1 MPQTVFL
8 KSRASDLTPN
18 SSRVIS
24 PRRLTLEVGSRTSTV
39 GTPRAS
45 RAPSVDHG
53 VSGLEDLRRKL
64 ATINAS
70 ASSLNASTARDN
82 RNSMPPLQS
91 TSSQSAG
98 LSTAGLSPISDR
110 PGSPTD
116 SVVSNT
122 NSSSL
127 RPMHRLQVGSTD
139 GQKAAAAIGSSKA
152 NATGLLE
159 APSKIRSDGSPERS
173 GRSSP
178 HSMAGTIRS
187 AQGYRVPSLPISTY
201 GAALLL

>member
-1 MPQTVFL
+1 ML
-8 KSRASDLTPN
+8 
-18 SSRVIS
+18 SSRRS
-24 PRRLTLEVGSRTSTV
+24 TNESSRTTTA

-45 RAPSVDHG
+45 RASSIDYGTGGAPF
-53 VSGLEDLRRKL
+53 EDLRRRL

-70 ASSLNASTARDN
+70 ASSLGLGPAARDN
-82 RNSMPPLQS
+82 KLSASMQQP
-91 TSSQSAG
+91 SSSRHGGLDAVVLPSASSS
-98 LSTAGLSPISDR
+98 LDR
-110 PGSPTD
+110 SGSPTE

-127 RPMHRLQVGSTD
+127 RPLHRLHVGSTD
-139 GQKAAAAIGSSKA
+139 GQKAAAAVGSSKT

-178 HSMAGTIRS
+178 HSMTGTVRGV
-187 AQGYRVPSLPISTY
+187 QRQRVPSLLPISTY
-201 GAALLL
+201 GMVYRFIPTPFH

>member
-8 KSRASDLTPN
+8 KSRTSDLTPRSPHAI
-18 SSRVIS
+18 SSRRS
-24 PRRLTLEVGSRTSTV
+24 TFDTGSQVSAV

-45 RAPSVDHG
+45 RAPSIDHG
-53 VSGLEDLRRKL
+53 AGGFEDLRRRL

-70 ASSLNASTARDN
+70 ASSLSIGSAAREH
-82 RNSMPPLQS
+82 RNSVHQLQS
-91 TSSQSAG
+91 ASSQPVG
-98 LSTAGLSPISDR
+98 LVATGLPPTSDR
-110 PGSPTD
+110 PSSPTD

-127 RPMHRLQVGSTD
+127 RPLHRLQVGSTD
-139 GQKAAAAIGSSKA
+139 GQKAAAAVGSSRA

-178 HSMAGTIRS
+178 RSMAGTTRS
-187 AQGYRVPSLPISTY
+187 THGNRVPSLPISTY
-201 GAALLL
+201 GA